1 MKIDSLRYFLVLEC
15 LYKGETTYTFRTLRQ
30 KV

>member
-1 MKIDSLRYFLVLEC
+1 MKIDSLRYFLALEC
-15 LYKGETTYTFRTLRQ
+15 LYKDETTYTLRTLRQ